1 VGHDQHFE
9 LLSLFDQTRVGL
21 DRKFM
26 RVGCLEL
33 KSISCYLE
41 YKRSVGGIFEGES
54 GRQMFVFLVAE
65 DQFVFR
71 FELHL

>member
-1 VGHDQHFE
+1 MGHDQHFE
-9 LLSLFDQTRVGL
+9 LLSLLDQARVGL

-41 YKRSVGGIFEGES
+41 DKGCVGGIFETES
-54 GRQMFVFLVAE
+54 GRQVLVFLVAE
-65 DQFVFR
+65 DQFVLR